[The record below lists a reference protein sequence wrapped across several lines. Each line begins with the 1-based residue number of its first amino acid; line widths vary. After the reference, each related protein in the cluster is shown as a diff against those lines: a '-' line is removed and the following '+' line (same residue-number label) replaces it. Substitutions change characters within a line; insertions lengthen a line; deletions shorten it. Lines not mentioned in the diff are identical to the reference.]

1 MNADALFLDCRDSLI
16 AVIFRIVGCPD
27 TAEDLAHEAYLRFAQ
42 ASGSQD
48 IAAPRPFLYRV
59 GRNLALDHLRKQRY
73 RPTAAE
79 PDDDGNC
86 LLERLPSALP
96 TPEQT
101 LDTQQQVQAMIR
113 ALAGLSD
120 RRRQILLLHKYHH
133 WTYERIAAH
142 LGLSRSAVEKNVRVA
157 LAYLLAA
164 QNGDDPN

>member
-1 MNADALFLDCRDSLI
+1 MNADAFFLDCRDALI

-42 ASGSQD
+42 ASGSRD
-48 IAAPRPFLYRV
+48 IAAPRPFLYQV
-59 GRNLALDHLRKQRY
+59 GRNLALDHLRKQRH
-73 RPTAAE
+73 RSTVAE
-79 PDDDGNC
+79 PDDDDGSC

-101 LDTQQQVQAMIR
+101 LDHQQQVQKMIR
-113 ALAGLSD
+113 ALAGLSE

-142 LGLSRSAVEKNVRVA
+142 FGLSRSAVEKNVRAA
-157 LAYLLAA
+157 LAHLLAA
-164 QNGDDPN
+164 QSGED